1 MKKIFALFCALAAFA
16 VTASAEEEI
25 TVLINGSRVAFDQPP
40 IIVHDRTMVPMRA
53 VFEKLNLM
61 VQWFGEE
68 QRITA
73 VDDNI
78 NITMFID
85 EPYIYVN
92 GEGRRIDA
100 APFIVND
107 RTLVPLRAISE
118 SVGGQVEWD
127 SASRTVTIEIEE
139 ESAPDNISDKTQSD
153 NISDKEPQTPPSD
166 NISDKKT
173 DETADEKSDEAL
185 EKKVL
190 ELVNAERA
198 VYGIKPLVWNDKL
211 AKVAREHSRDMIE
224 RGFFSHENP
233 DGKSPFDRLRDAN
246 IRYTCAAENI
256 AAGQSSPE
264 MAVEE
269 WMNSEGHKMNILN
282 PSLTALGVG
291 MARGGDYGIYWTQN
305 FADIK

>member
-1 MKKIFALFCALAAFA
+1 MKKIFALFCALATLT
-16 VTASAEEEI
+16 VTASADEEI
-25 TVLINGSRVAFDQPP
+25 TVLLNGSRVAFDQPP

-68 QRITA
+68 RRITA
-73 VDDNI
+73 VDDDI

-100 APFIVND
+100 APIIVND

-127 SASRTVTIEIEE
+127 GTTRTVTIEIEK
-139 ESAPDNISDKTQSD
+139 DNSSD
-153 NISDKEPQTPPSD
+153 NVS
-166 NISDKKT
+166 
-173 DETADEKSDEAL
+173 DETPDETMDNVSDETSDEAL
-185 EKKVL
+185 ERKVL

-198 VYGIKPLVWNDKL
+198 VYGIKPLEWNDKL
-211 AKVAREHSRDMIE
+211 AKTAREHSLDMVK
-224 RGFFSHENP
+224 RNFFSHENP
-233 DGKSPFDRLRDAN
+233 DGKSPFDRLKDAN

-282 PSLTALGVG
+282 PSLTSLGVG
-291 MARGGDYGIYWTQN
+291 LARGGEYGIYWTQN
-305 FADIK
+305 FADIR

>member
-1 MKKIFALFCALAAFA
+1 MKKIFALFCALAALT

-25 TVLINGSRVAFDQPP
+25 TVLVNGSRVAFDQPP

-68 QRITA
+68 RRITA
-73 VDDNI
+73 VDDDI

-100 APFIVND
+100 APIIVND

-127 SASRTVTIEIEE
+127 GTSRTVTIEIEE
-139 ESAPDNISDKTQSD
+139 DNPSDNISDETSDNISDKT
-153 NISDKEPQTPPSD
+153 
-166 NISDKKT
+166 
-173 DETADEKSDEAL
+173 SDEAL
-185 EKKVL
+185 EHKVL

-211 AKVAREHSRDMIE
+211 AKTAKEHSRDMIK

-233 DGKSPFDRLRDAN
+233 DGKSPFDRLKDAN

-291 MARGGDYGIYWTQN
+291 LARGGEYGIYWTQN
-305 FADIK
+305 FADIR